1 MEKNELDKELT
12 PKSHNNINGLNTKEF
27 STFKNNI
34 RKDVKGNVISKRNSP
49 IKKTKHHA
57 YLIDN
62 VVPGKD
68 IANIIEIESFKKYN
82 VNEEEEEI
90 EDNNEDQKA
99 DTFGDNNVVIS
110 HGCCFIF

>member
-1 MEKNELDKELT
+1 MKKNELDKELT
-12 PKSHNNINGLNTKEF
+12 PNSHNNINGSNTKEF

-49 IKKTKHHA
+49 VKKTKHHA

-82 VNEEEEEI
+82 LNEEEEI
-90 EDNNEDQKA
+90 EDNNEEQKA
-99 DTFGDNNVVIS
+99 ETFEDNNVVIS
-110 HGCCFIF
+110 QGCCFVF